1 MFTPVRSVSRGGSFL
16 TTPQQPQYVSTSRR
30 SGTPLLYGRSPY
42 TPGRLSLSQTQ
53 DSSFQQSQVLEETSD
68 HVVEAFGSALPV
80 LVSEALVEAEPGAEI
95 SACISNCGWAWL
107 VCGRKLAVWQYRE
120 GARNRNCR
128 TLMLPPSDLAHR
140 ADLACVL
147 LRDGL
152 APAVLAVS
160 PAGILR
166 YWPNIAHEGS
176 STDALADLQ
185 GEECCSLTNTQ
196 PIGCILATTTSS
208 LMLVTPTALDG
219 QTTLLIKPLKAPQGL
234 LAGIGRRVSSFIFGA
249 MPSQSSEARHLVKVL
264 VEPTEEEDEKYLY
277 VLLRNSLQKWFL
289 EEAGPEKL
297 CGEWDLDRAM
307 KEQFHE
313 ALWDN
318 ENTFPRHLKAWCI
331 DMQPAA
337 NGVVVLMAALNPQ
350 VSQQLYY
357 AFGTVDV
364 RHMGSPVDA
373 PVNFTEFNVLRFSE
387 QYTERD
393 EEALLSY
400 KFVLPSPNRRASF
413 VYCDS
418 KVYCVSYGS
427 NADDLDV
434 LEFKKDKLLGA
445 GSCEGTPLFFSH
457 VHGVVS
463 VRSIHAPAQDASHAV
478 ELLLQDSGS
487 PDEEAMEATSV
498 DESNFIRLRS
508 AFVFYCKGELLKSE
522 NAVDD
527 LFPGGRAEAS
537 TEVDSALDLSV
548 SRLGARLVN
557 DVPAVDPR
565 WMRAGAPGGGG
576 LAASSLSLLIHN
588 QLEDKLHAHNLLV
601 KFLKGVGLWSR
612 LYAVTVRGSP
622 MATHL
627 SLQEHAE
634 KLVAAMQLRSLQAQF
649 STVVDAAIRRVIEA
663 RRVSATGRLTAAD
676 HFYQQ
681 VTDVDQIFPALIEE
695 EQAELEKGLP
705 IKDELTLITDVN
717 AILVK
722 VLQEACLFR
731 DKEQVL
737 YEPAREISLEF
748 QPWTTVLRDV
758 LCKQHTLTATNV
770 VPLVDNAAVRGR
782 VFQQLTDLADL
793 VLNGYKVHLDSL
805 AHEAAR
811 YEALELHFQQDRR
824 RLIAPLIKA
833 GQYERAAALAEKY
846 YDFGS
851 LVEICETTKNKEKL
865 QNYMLHFANEGF
877 SEFVFK
883 WQLDSGRRGELLL
896 QPAAQHHNLE
906 RFLEGHDDLS
916 WLHHI
921 HTGRMD
927 QAATTL
933 HRLALHE
940 ERHLARKRTLLSF
953 SKLAALASDNS
964 PPEAQTELIT
974 NINKQHELIEY
985 QESLPSS
992 VKEAYCL
999 DPNDMRVLG
1008 PEELIE
1014 MYISKE
1020 NEDADEQDFMKAL
1033 ELLNFVGDP
1042 TKAEELRQ
1050 HIWCA
1055 AILRNEWEDLK
1066 TDDPVSLMPDLLL
1079 FRIADLAFSQGVDL
1093 TAFLPTLDELL
1104 AIPDLRYLEDNPTF
1118 AFTVAAGYEHLQRI
1132 TAA

>member
-1 MFTPVRSVSRGGSFL
+1 MFTPGRSVSRGGSFL
-16 TTPQQPQYVSTSRR
+16 TTPQPLSTSRR

-42 TPGRLSLSQTQ
+42 TPGRLSLSQAQ
-53 DSSFQQSQVLEETSD
+53 DSSFQQSQVLEETAD

-208 LMLVTPTALDG
+208 LMLVTPSTLDG

-264 VEPTEEEDEKYLY
+264 VEPTEEEDEKRLF
-277 VLLRNSLQKWFL
+277 VLLRNSLQKWFI

-318 ENTFPRHLKAWCI
+318 ENTSPRHLKAWCI
-331 DMQPAA
+331 DMQPAT

-445 GSCEGTPLFFSH
+445 GSWEGTPLFFSH

-478 ELLLQDSGS
+478 ERLLQDSGS
-487 PDEEAMEATSV
+487 HDEESMEVASV
-498 DESNFIRLRS
+498 DESNFIRLRA

-522 NAVDD
+522 SAVDE
-527 LFPGGRAEAS
+527 LFPGGRAESS

-565 WMRAGAPGGGG
+565 WSQARATPGGGG

-588 QLEDKLHAHNLLV
+588 QLEDKLQAHQLLV
-601 KFLKGVGLWSR
+601 KFLKGVGLWAR

-649 STVVDAAIRRVIEA
+649 SRVIDAAIRHVIEA
-663 RRVSATGRLTAAD
+663 RRVSATGQLTAVD

-681 VTDVDQIFPALIEE
+681 VSDVDEIFPALVEE
-695 EQAELEKGLP
+695 EQAQLRKGLP
-705 IKDELTLITDVN
+705 VKDELALITDVN

-737 YEPAREISLEF
+737 YEPAREICLEF

-758 LCKQHTLTATNV
+758 LCKQHTLTASNA
-770 VPLVDNAAVRGR
+770 VPLADSAAVRGR

-805 AHEAAR
+805 GHEAAR
-811 YEALELHFQQDRR
+811 YEALELQFQQDRK
-824 RLIAPLIKA
+824 RLISPLIKA

-851 LVEICETTKNKEKL
+851 LVEICETTNNKEKL
-865 QNYMLHFANEGF
+865 QNYMVQFANEGF

-883 WQLDSGRRGELLL
+883 WQLDSGRRGELLE
-896 QPAAQHHNLE
+896 QPQAQHGPLE

-921 HTGRMD
+921 HTGRMA
-927 QAATTL
+927 QAASTL
-933 HRLALHE
+933 HRLAMHE
-940 ERHLARKRTLLSF
+940 ERHVARKKTLLSF
-953 SKLAALASDNS
+953 SKLAALASDDS
-964 PPEAQTELIT
+964 PDEAQAELVA

-999 DPNDMRVLG
+999 DPKDMRVLD

-1020 NEDADEQDFMKAL
+1020 NDDADEQDFMKAV
-1033 ELLNFVGDP
+1033 ELLNFVGDQE
-1042 TKAEELRQ
+1042 KAKALRQ
-1050 HIWCA
+1050 RIWCA
-1055 AILRNEWEDLK
+1055 AVLRNEWEDLK
-1066 TDDPVSLMPDLLL
+1066 TDDPVSLLPELLL
-1079 FRIADLAFSQGVDL
+1079 FRIADLALSRGIDL
-1093 TAFLPTLDELL
+1093 TTFLPSLDELL
-1104 AIPDLRYLEDNPTF
+1104 AIPDLQDLENNPTF
-1118 AFTVAAGYEHLQRI
+1118 AFIVAAGYEHLQRV
-1132 TAA
+1132 TAP